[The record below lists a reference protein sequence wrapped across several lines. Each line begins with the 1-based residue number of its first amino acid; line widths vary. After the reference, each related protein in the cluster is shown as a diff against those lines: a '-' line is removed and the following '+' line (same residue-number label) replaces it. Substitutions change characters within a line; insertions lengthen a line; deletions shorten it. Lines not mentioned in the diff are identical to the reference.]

1 MNIKMRLKDEEKVKI
16 YTFLCYLFWIFNLLP
31 KKLLPSLAAE
41 FILIFWIFSGDWLKK
56 KQALKENIQTQV
68 RTQQIRTGENYP
80 KYDGTGDI
88 SYGE

>member
-1 MNIKMRLKDEEKVKI
+1 MNMKMRLKDEEKVKI

-56 KQALKENIQTQV
+56 KPNIIFYFRLHERDQTE
-68 RTQQIRTGENYP
+68 GEGRRRRVGGSVLRAA
-80 KYDGTGDI
+80 K
-88 SYGE
+88 